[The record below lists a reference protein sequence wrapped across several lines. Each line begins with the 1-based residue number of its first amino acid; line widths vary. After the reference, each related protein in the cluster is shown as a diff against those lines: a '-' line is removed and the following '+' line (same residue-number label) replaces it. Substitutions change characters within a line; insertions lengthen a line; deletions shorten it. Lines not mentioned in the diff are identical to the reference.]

1 MHKNSALLSVDAYVP
16 CGAPGFFCPS
26 CECPL
31 QFIGSRVGGRRDVA
45 VNDYYRCPASCG
57 TFEYERKRH
66 RLRLFGDGYAS
77 DDADV

>member
-1 MHKNSALLSVDAYVP
+1 MDKHSAPFFVDACVP

-31 QFIGSRVGGRRDVA
+31 QFIGSRVGGRRDVEM
-45 VNDYYRCPASCG
+45 NDYYRCPASCG

-66 RLRLFGDGYAS
+66 RLRLLVDGCAP
-77 DDADV
+77 DDTGV